1 MKTLNITD
9 EQHEKLKSYSFF
21 NKITIKE
28 AFATALDLLV
38 DNNTNVKV
46 LDSDSV
52 KVVNTTNTK
61 VLNNTNVKMVDNTDE
76 LDFTDKQAQDLIEP
90 SILKKFN
97 I

>member
-21 NKITIKE
+21 NKVTIKE
-28 AFATALDLLV
+28 SFGTALDLLL

-46 LDSDSV
+46 LNSDSV
-52 KVVNTTNTK
+52 K
-61 VLNNTNVKMVDNTDE
+61 VLNNTNTKVVNNTEE
-76 LDFTDKQAQDLIEP
+76 LDWTDREAQNLIDP